1 MKFPDYNE
9 VYASD
14 MVRERER
21 ERGGRERE
29 RGGEVDVITAASLPK
44 DSDDEQDL
52 QEEEYFSE
60 EDIEDAPGTKRRRLA
75 VSSVQ

>member
-1 MKFPDYNE
+1 M
-9 VYASD
+9 YASD

-21 ERGGRERE
+21 EGRERE

>member
-1 MKFPDYNE
+1 M
-9 VYASD
+9 YASD

-21 ERGGRERE
+21 GEGERE

-60 EDIEDAPGTKRRRLA
+60 EDTEDAPGTKRRRLA
-75 VSSVQ
+75 VSPVQ